1 MGNYSTSRRSKKF
14 LQKCRYPSQTFETVH
29 AWCNLLPTKN
39 RVSVEGV
46 TSRFSS
52 LEGRVCTISKMA
64 WQLTFLRDQ
73 YSLKA
78 KIAMLAR
85 QDARYW
91 IRYCRFSKY
100 QDSWKKG
107 ICGYDG
113 GKKVK
118 GRKRHIL
125 VDHSG
130 FLITAQVSAGH
141 VGDRAGLLGLM
152 YFSKDALPTNVYVD
166 LGYKGQEF
174 AQGALRQYGIKVI
187 TVARRA
193 SKAFAVQA
201 RRWIVERTFA
211 WMGKARRLSKDY
223 ELLLSSSRTMM
234 YLSMIRIML
243 RKIIKKI

>member
-1 MGNYSTSRRSKKF
+1 
-14 LQKCRYPSQTFETVH
+14 
-29 AWCNLLPTKN
+29 
-39 RVSVEGV
+39 
-46 TSRFSS
+46 
-52 LEGRVCTISKMA
+52 
-64 WQLTFLRDQ
+64 
-73 YSLKA
+73 
-78 KIAMLAR
+78 
-85 QDARYW
+85 
-91 IRYCRFSKY
+91 
-100 QDSWKKG
+100 
-107 ICGYDG
+107 
-113 GKKVK
+113 
-118 GRKRHIL
+118 
-125 VDHSG
+125 
-130 FLITAQVSAGH
+130 
-141 VGDRAGLLGLM
+141 M